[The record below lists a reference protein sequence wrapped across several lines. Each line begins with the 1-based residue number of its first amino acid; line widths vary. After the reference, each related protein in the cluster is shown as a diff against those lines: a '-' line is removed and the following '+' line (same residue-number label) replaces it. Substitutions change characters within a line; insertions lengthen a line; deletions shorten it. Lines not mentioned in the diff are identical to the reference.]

1 MDVLRLN
8 VLLLDEDPRLLDQMK
23 EHLEEKGYSTSSAHS
38 LNQANDLLEHSQFD
52 VIVTDATMPDNDGVK
67 LLKKLGSH
75 IPVVMLSENQ
85 DTIVRSNIA
94 NSVCCFLDKADL
106 DDRLAQAVWTA
117 FKRFKIDRQLQRDS
131 DLAA

>member
-8 VLLLDEDPRLLDQMK
+8 VLLLDEDPRLLKQMK
-23 EHLEEKGYSTSSAHS
+23 VHLEEKGFSTSSALS
-38 LNQANDLLEHSQFD
+38 LNQANELIEHSQFD

-67 LLKKLGSH
+67 LFKKLGAH

-85 DTIVRSNIA
+85 DTIVRSDID

-106 DDRLAQAVWTA
+106 DGRLAQAVWTA